1 MQGVQVLKRLIAGTA
16 VTATLAGCATA
27 TNDGS
32 SPLANISCNPA
43 IAAVAG
49 GVLGAVVT
57 GGNKVAGAAIGAGVA
72 ALICAAVDYEAKQ
85 IKTAQQAQAD
95 YKLAHNGHLPE
106 QASVVKY
113 TTSFTPSSISAGDKA
128 TLNSY
133 IEVVKGRQDGAEPVI
148 EEEATIYKPDGTV
161 AKSVRKPV
169 AKTASAGAFSSS
181 FTIPMPQGVPQGT
194 YPVKSTLYVNGNE
207 VAERKVELQVVA
219 SATGGSTYAMLAVS
233 TDRTLSNA
241 NP

>member
-1 MQGVQVLKRLIAGTA
+1 M
-16 VTATLAGCATA
+16 AGCAT
-27 TNDGS
+27 NGGS
-32 SPLANISCNPA
+32 SPLANISCNPG

-57 GGNKVAGAAIGAGVA
+57 GGNRLAGTAIGAGIG

-95 YKLAHNGHLPE
+95 YRAGHNGRVPE
-106 QASVVKY
+106 QAAVVTY
-113 TTSFTPSSISAGDKA
+113 TTSFAHPSISAGDKA

-133 IEVVKGRQDGAEPVI
+133 IEVAKGRQDAADPVI
-148 EEEATIYKPDGTV
+148 EEEATIYKPDGTI

-181 FTIPMPQGVPQGT
+181 FTIPMPQGVPQGA

-207 VAERKVELQVVA
+207 VAQRSVTLQVVA
-219 SATGGSTYAMLAVS
+219 SISGGASYAML
-233 TDRTLSNA
+233 NA
-241 NP
+241 AANR

>member
-1 MQGVQVLKRLIAGTA
+1 MHVTQISTRLFASVTLTA
-16 VTATLAGCATA
+16 MLAGCATE
-27 TNDGS
+27 GGP

-72 ALICAAVDYEAKQ
+72 ALLCAAVDYEAKQ

-95 YKLAHNGHLPE
+95 YRSAHNGRLPD
-106 QASVVKY
+106 QASLVKY

-133 IEVVKGRQDGAEPVI
+133 IEVVKGRQDATDPVI
-148 EEEATIYKPDGTV
+148 EEEATIYKPDGSV

-181 FTIPMPQGVPQGT
+181 FTIPMPQGVPQGA
-194 YPVKSTLYVNGNE
+194 YPVKSTLYVNGTE
-207 VAERKVELQVVA
+207 VAERKVALQVVA
-219 SATGGSTYAMLAVS
+219 SASTGTTYALLEPASPSRPGSTSSM
-233 TDRTLSNA
+233 
-241 NP
+241 P

>member
-1 MQGVQVLKRLIAGTA
+1 MQVTQISKRLIAGAT
-16 VTATLAGCATA
+16 VTAMMAGCAT
-27 TNDGS
+27 NGGP

-49 GVLGAVVT
+49 GVFGAVVT
-57 GGNKVAGAAIGAGVA
+57 GGNKFAGAAIGAGVA

-95 YKLAHNGHLPE
+95 YKSAHNGRLPD
-106 QASVVKY
+106 QASLVKY

-133 IEVVKGRQDGAEPVI
+133 IEVVKGKQDAAEPVI

-181 FTIPMPQGVPQGT
+181 FTIPMPQGVPQGA

-207 VAERKVELQVVA
+207 VAERKVTLQVVA
-219 SATGGSTYAMLAVS
+219 SASGGANYAMVS
-233 TDRTLSNA
+233 APA
-241 NP
+241 NR